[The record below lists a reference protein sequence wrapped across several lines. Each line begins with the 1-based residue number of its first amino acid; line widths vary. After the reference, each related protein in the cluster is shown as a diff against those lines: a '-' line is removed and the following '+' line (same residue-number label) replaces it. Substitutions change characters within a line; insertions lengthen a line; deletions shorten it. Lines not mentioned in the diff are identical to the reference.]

1 MVETKSSILVVDD
14 EHLLQWGL
22 VTRLRK
28 AGYECEGCET
38 AEEALRSMEAKPAG
52 MVLLDLRLPGM
63 DGMECLRELRSRHP
77 DSSVIMMTGHG
88 AIESAVE
95 AMRIGA
101 YNYLTKPFDFRSVL
115 SMAEVILGSQAESA
129 DTAPRSSPKRR
140 EPAKPAHSAPAGFR
154 VEDLLGS
161 SATMTQIRALVAKV
175 ARSAANTILL
185 TGDSGT
191 GKDLVA
197 QILHYSGR
205 DSSRPFIH
213 VNVAAVP
220 PTLFESELFGH
231 EKGSFT
237 DADVRKQGLLELAA
251 GGSIYLDEIGELGLE
266 VQTKLLQFLEHRVF
280 RRVGGVEM
288 MAVDVR
294 VIAATNVDLRARIAE
309 GRFREDLYYRLRV
322 IPIHLPPLDQ
332 RGDDLIELAD
342 LFLSHFN
349 EIHGKGFRG
358 FSAPAKKKIRSHR
371 WRGNVRELRNTL
383 ERAVTLE
390 EGEWIEPDMLHFE
403 LDSPDGHG
411 RLASDVAAT
420 DGGSLKAL
428 ERKMLVSA
436 LEETSWNQV
445 RAAEK
450 LGIGRDALRYR
461 MRKYGLL

>member
-1 MVETKSSILVVDD
+1 
-14 EHLLQWGL
+14 
-22 VTRLRK
+22 
-28 AGYECEGCET
+28 
-38 AEEALRSMEAKPAG
+38 
-52 MVLLDLRLPGM
+52 
-63 DGMECLRELRSRHP
+63 
-77 DSSVIMMTGHG
+77 
-88 AIESAVE
+88 
-95 AMRIGA
+95 
-101 YNYLTKPFDFRSVL
+101 
-115 SMAEVILGSQAESA
+115 
-129 DTAPRSSPKRR
+129 
-140 EPAKPAHSAPAGFR
+140 
-154 VEDLLGS
+154 
-161 SATMTQIRALVAKV
+161 
-175 ARSAANTILL
+175 
-185 TGDSGT
+185 
-191 GKDLVA
+191 
-197 QILHYSGR
+197 
-205 DSSRPFIH
+205 
-213 VNVAAVP
+213 
-220 PTLFESELFGH
+220 
-231 EKGSFT
+231 
-237 DADVRKQGLLELAA
+237 
-251 GGSIYLDEIGELGLE
+251 
-266 VQTKLLQFLEHRVF
+266 EHRVF